1 MKTLCVAGV
10 SLENAMKARGAACAV
25 RQCGA
30 MISPLDNLYIRA
42 LPPLCIHWQRDNL
55 SFYQRYFLES
65 LQDTIL
71 PQLLAGSYPCLE
83 PVWELAI
90 HELYGPLHVFEVDS
104 GLSDSVG
111 LQVGGGSA
119 SGSTKPPSASS
130 STPVLSRSFGHCEL
144 EQPRLVLLRSS
155 GPTQYSSLRKKTSEV
170 DPAEVPLPSPGL
182 QRPGARPIDVS
193 LSYCVPLY
201 FGYGGGCACNCLW

>member
-42 LPPLCIHWQRDNL
+42 LPPLCTHWQRDNL

-90 HELYGPLHVFEVDS
+90 H
-104 GLSDSVG
+104 
-111 LQVGGGSA
+111 GSA

-130 STPVLSRSFGHCEL
+130 STPVLSRWFGHCEL

-155 GPTQYSSLRKKTSEV
+155 GPTQYSSLRKKTPEV

-193 LSYCVPLY
+193 PSHSLRLLSYCVPLY